1 MCQPKQGTRKAIE
14 DVRARHEIHN
24 WLAQTRHDQRVEKG
38 RRVVTYKD
46 SSSETT
52 FARTHLLG
60 ASKKQPKTK
69 DQSGQKNK
77 IQGSHAAKLP
87 ILDNFALK

>member
-1 MCQPKQGTRKAIE
+1 
-14 DVRARHEIHN
+14 
-24 WLAQTRHDQRVEKG
+24 
-38 RRVVTYKD
+38 VVTYKD
-46 SSSETT
+46 GSSETT

-69 DQSGQKNK
+69 DQSGPKNK